1 MPREVPVMVVTL
13 PGLLTQIDAL
23 PAILSRL
30 RDAERPMISLN
41 YCTSSPTQSRP
52 NLPAKA
58 KHFASSGGAVQS
70 VLNLTER
77 LSCPPVLPPPRRPC
91 LLIPLLPCSCRKASR
106 ALKSP

>member
-1 MPREVPVMVVTL
+1 MPREVPDMVVTL

-23 PAILSRL
+23 PTILSRL
-30 RDAERPMISLN
+30 RDPESQMISLN
-41 YCTSSPTQSRP
+41 YCTLSPTQSRP
-52 NLPAKA
+52 NSSAKT

-77 LSCPPVLPPPRRPC
+77 LSCPRILPPPRRPC
-91 LLIPLLPCSCRKASR
+91 LLIRLLPCSCRKASR